1 MPSAAD
7 VGAAASSHTH
17 AAGDITSGTLDI
29 ARIPTIDYTA
39 LSGIPLTFAPEAHT
53 HTTTD
58 ITGYTLTSINGL
70 SGSVTIAAGDNVTV
84 STASSTITIAAGG
97 GGSGDGGGIGMSYL
111 FS

>member
-1 MPSAAD
+1 VSSATPQALGVAAAGSSGDASRADHVHAMPTAAD
-7 VGAAASSHTH
+7 VGAAAI
-17 AAGDITSGTLDI
+17 G
-29 ARIPTIDYTA
+29 
-39 LSGIPLTFAPEAHT
+39 HT

-58 ITGYTLTSINGL
+58 ITGYTLTSVNGL

-97 GGSGDGGGIGMSYL
+97 GSGDGGGIGMSYL